1 MGMTQ
6 NKVVLVMGNGYD
18 LNLNLATG
26 YKDFIHSDEWKQM
39 FHEYASKSHH
49 YSLLKYLNDKANLG
63 NWFDMEQ
70 ALLDYADIRVKDVW
84 PHDAEVDKREYSAI
98 CQALKEYLDKHLRSR
113 SGDIQ
118 SNYSV
123 KILRKFQ
130 HNRDLRKI
138 YTFNYTS
145 LEQIS
150 RVANILH
157 MVPCTHVHGSVDD
170 TSIILGFETSRF
182 ETIMPEYSF
191 MLKSS
196 SPDYH
201 SVGLEL
207 DMVDAGEVI
216 IFGHSLNM
224 IDAVYFEHY
233 LQALSNDVQ
242 ASRRLTIITRD
253 ETSRQSILNNLRKM
267 ELSVPKLFSRG
278 NLEFILI
285 EDIERNPLQK
295 NRLEE
300 LLRRID
306 I

>member
-1 MGMTQ
+1 
-6 NKVVLVMGNGYD
+6 
-18 LNLNLATG
+18 
-26 YKDFIHSDEWKQM
+26 M
-39 FHEYASKSHH
+39 FHKYASESHH
-49 YSLLKYLNDKANLG
+49 YSLLKYLNAKANHE
-63 NWFDMEQ
+63 NWFDLEQ
-70 ALLDYADIRVKDVW
+70 ALLDYANIKMKDVW
-84 PHDAEVDKREYSAI
+84 SHDVEIDKREYATL
-98 CQALKEYLDKHLRSR
+98 CQTLKEYLDMHLRSR

-118 SNYSV
+118 SNYST

-130 HNRDLRKI
+130 YNRDLRKI

-150 RVANILH
+150 CVANILH
-157 MVPCTHVHGSVDD
+157 LVPCTHIHGSVDD

-191 MLKSS
+191 MIKSS

-207 DMVDAGEVI
+207 DMIDADEVI

-233 LQALSNDVQ
+233 LQNLSNDVQ
-242 ASRRLTIITRD
+242 ASRRLTIITFD
-253 ETSRQSILNNLRKM
+253 EASRQSILNNLRGM

-278 NLEFILI
+278 NLEFILVK
-285 EDIERNPLQK
+285 DIEHNPLQK
-295 NRLEE
+295 SKFEE

>member
-1 MGMTQ
+1 MIQ
-6 NKVVLVMGNGYD
+6 NKVVLVIGNGFD

-26 YKDFIHSDEWKQM
+26 YKDFVNSEEWKQM
-39 FHEYASKSHH
+39 FHKYASESHH
-49 YSLLKYLNDKANLG
+49 YSLLKYLNAKANHE
-63 NWFDMEQ
+63 NWFDLEQ
-70 ALLDYADIRVKDVW
+70 ALLDYANIKMKDVW
-84 PHDAEVDKREYSAI
+84 SHDVEIDKREYATL
-98 CQALKEYLDKHLRSR
+98 CQTLKEYLDMHLRSR

-118 SNYSV
+118 SNYST

-130 HNRDLRKI
+130 YNRDLRKI

-150 RVANILH
+150 CVANILH
-157 MVPCTHVHGSVDD
+157 LVPCTHIHGSVDD

-191 MLKSS
+191 MIKSS

-207 DMVDAGEVI
+207 DMIDADEVI

-233 LQALSNDVQ
+233 LQNLSNDVQ
-242 ASRRLTIITRD
+242 ASRRLTIITFD
-253 ETSRQSILNNLRKM
+253 EASRQSILNNLRGM

-278 NLEFILI
+278 NLEFILVK
-285 EDIERNPLQK
+285 DIEHNPLQK
-295 NRLEE
+295 SKFEE